1 MSILATVTRP
11 ELFYHHTHD
20 EHPGSGMR
28 HCHDQYEM
36 YFFISGSGEFFIEGS
51 QVNLFPY
58 TLLLMRPVEFHYFHL
73 TGSTPYE
80 RCALHFSASLLP
92 ESDQAFLLSSFGL
105 PDAVD
110 PEPPVYPIQQY
121 PELIAAF
128 SRLDR
133 ACKLPED
140 EQLLMIRAILM
151 EILTM
156 LIGCRRR
163 PRQTESSARMLT
175 RTLVS
180 EIVDYLNAHLS
191 ERLSLDQ
198 LTSHFF
204 ISKYHLCRTF
214 KQSTGLTVLEYMT
227 EKRIFLAK
235 ALLQQGVSP
244 TAVASRCGFTDYSAF
259 YRAFK
264 NLTGYSPSQIGRDL
278 PESSPE
284 DLTTPD
290 FL

>member
-11 ELFYHHTHD
+11 ELFYHHTYD

-28 HCHDQYEM
+28 HCHDQYEL

-58 TLLLMRPVEFHYFHL
+58 TLLLMRPVDFHYFHL

-80 RCALHFSASLLP
+80 RCALHFSAGLLP
-92 ESDQAFLLSSFGL
+92 EPDRSFLLSSFGE
-105 PDAVD
+105 AGSASA
-110 PEPPVYPIQQY
+110 EQSVYPIQQY

-163 PRQTESSARMLT
+163 PRQSESSTKMLT
-175 RTLVS
+175 RTMVS

-235 ALLQQGVSP
+235 ALLQQGVGP
-244 TAVASRCGFTDYSAF
+244 TTVANRCGFTDYSAF

-264 NLTGYSPSQIGRDL
+264 QLTGFSPSQVRHNL
-278 PESSPE
+278 PEKAAES
-284 DLTTPD
+284 
-290 FL
+290 